1 LAASRQRSLSAEVI
15 ELLRQAL
22 ADELLRQEQPAL
34 LEAIRRRRY
43 HAPADMDSTKLLRE
57 DHAR

>member
-1 LAASRQRSLSAEVI
+1 LSAEVI

-34 LEAIRRRRY
+34 LASIRRRRY
-43 HAPADMDSTKLLRE
+43 HAPADMDSATLLWE
-57 DHAR
+57 DRAR